1 MYQLPLHLLQMGN
14 GFSHTDNR
22 IYDYRDQSTTINDHR
37 KFAGNSTHNETHFHG
52 PVYYND
58 IQIAIAHDGTNSEL
72 PISRLAEI
80 IRSAGPDGIG
90 HLADVFQ
97 LDSGKKQS
105 AFSAARNGDATRAGQ
120 IMLEAGREKMRESTR
135 KLSADAGGRKSLKS
149 VHGSFVNAPEPG
161 TEVRLAH
168 GSAGHLANWYIE
180 DWGAKVVLKARGGP
194 NKPGRFLQAHAN
206 GRVDLSY
213 KNPHDWVNQM
223 WKPFQNGDG
232 SWSLLS
238 VHGGW
243 LSARQD
249 GSLCTVGNCDEWEHF
264 WL

>member
-1 MYQLPLHLLQMGN
+1 PFIYYKWATD
-14 GFSHTDNR
+14 SHTPTTAFTITVISR
-22 IYDYRDQSTTINDHR
+22 RPSTTIGIFLATRHTM
-37 KFAGNSTHNETHFHG
+37 KKKHFHG

-58 IQIAIAHDGTNSEL
+58 IQIVIAYDGTNSEL

-80 IRSAGPDGIG
+80 IRSAGLDGIG

-105 AFSAARNGDATRAGQ
+105 AVCAARNGDATRAGQ

-135 KLSADAGGRKSLKS
+135 KLSADAGGRKNLKS
-149 VHGSFVNAPEPG
+149 VHGSFVSAPEPG

-168 GSAGHLANWYIE
+168 GSAGNLENWFIE
-180 DWGAKVVLKARGGP
+180 DWGGKVVLKAQGGLD
-194 NKPGRFLQAHAN
+194 KPGRFLQAHAN

-213 KNPHDWVNQM
+213 KNPNDCVNQM
-223 WKPFQNGDG
+223 WKPFHNGDG

-243 LSARQD
+243 LSARED
-249 GSLCTVGNCDEWEHF
+249 GSLCTVQNCDEWEHF